1 MVEFVFNSIIFLNID
16 SVEER
21 EKLLKKKMFFVLKC
35 NKYIFKN
42 LLY

>member
-21 EKLLKKKMFFVLKC
+21 EKLLKKKNVFCIKM
-35 NKYIFKN
+35 
-42 LLY
+42 

>member
-21 EKLLKKKMFFVLKC
+21 EKLLKKKECF
-35 NKYIFKN
+35 
-42 LLY
+42 LY

>member
-21 EKLLKKKMFFVLKC
+21 EKLLKKKEYF
-35 NKYIFKN
+35 
-42 LLY
+42 LY

>member
-21 EKLLKKKMFFVLKC
+21 EKLFKKKECF
-35 NKYIFKN
+35 
-42 LLY
+42 LY